1 MARPK
6 GKGGKGYGARGHRR
20 QMTLINDDQYLD
32 HPLCK
37 LWKSSPKDTI
47 DLVFAASPPQ
57 NRGNLFLTSITA
69 LKGDVG
75 LEAIKSRNI
84 TRIVSM
90 GVDCGCEQP
99 TLKEKILFVNIED
112 TVDAMNDLDKNLNK
126 AYEWIHGELSN
137 PNGGSV
143 LVHCRQGVSRSVSV
157 VCYYLMKRYQ
167 ITAIMALARVKK
179 SRQKVYI
186 YIYVF
191 ISLRYIA
198 FVYIY
203 IQADPNKGFFKVLQL
218 RDPKEI

>member
-6 GKGGKGYGARGHRR
+6 KKEKAGYGSKGHRR

-37 LWKSSPKDTI
+37 LWKAPPKDKI

-57 NRGNLFLTSITA
+57 NRGNLFLTSISA
-69 LKGDVG
+69 LKGDAG
-75 LEAIKSRNI
+75 LKAIKSRNV

-90 GVDCGCEQP
+90 GVDCGLEQP
-99 TLKEKILFVNIED
+99 GLKDSVLFVDMKD
-112 TVDAMNDLDKNLNK
+112 TVDAMNDLDKNLNS
-126 AYEWIHGELSN
+126 AYEWIDDELSN

-143 LVHCRQGVSRSVSV
+143 LVHCRQGISRSASV
-157 VCYYLMKRYQ
+157 VCYYLMRRYQ

-179 SRQKVYI
+179 SRAK
-186 YIYVF
+186 
-191 ISLRYIA
+191 
-198 FVYIY
+198 
-203 IQADPNKGFFKVLQL
+203 ADPNKGFFKILQL